1 MMSPKLTERIK
12 NLRKTAILEAAK
24 VVFARYGIDG
34 AKVEDIAARAGV
46 SKGLVYFYYKGKED
60 LLFNLLK
67 EEFDK
72 LHNFIDEIRRTNLE
86 FTAKLQRLVS
96 GVLEYFEEN
105 REFFCIF
112 TPGRGGFTRERR
124 PNLIKRV
131 LPRYMKTF
139 DLLSKFLQEGIDQGV
154 LRPIDPMFMAHILQ
168 GMLHAL
174 VVQWLLAKDL
184 SLKEYAPLVVEV
196 FMEGV
201 KRR

>member
-1 MMSPKLTERIK
+1 MCPQLTERIK

-24 VVFARYGIDG
+24 VVFARYGIDA

-124 PNLIKRV
+124 PQLIKRI

-139 DLLSKFLQEGIDQGV
+139 DLLSELLQEGIDHGV

-168 GMLHAL
+168 GIVHAL

-184 SLKEYAPLVVEV
+184 SLKEYAPLVVDI

>member
-1 MMSPKLTERIK
+1 MGPKLTERIK

-46 SKGLVYFYYKGKED
+46 SKGLVYFYYKGKEE

-67 EEFDK
+67 EELDK

-124 PNLIKRV
+124 PQLIKRI

-139 DLLSKFLQEGIDQGV
+139 DLLSKLLQEGIDHGV

-168 GMLHAL
+168 GIVHAL

-184 SLKEYAPLVVEV
+184 SLKEYAPLVVDV

>member
-1 MMSPKLTERIK
+1 MSPRLTERIK

-46 SKGLVYFYYKGKED
+46 SKGLVYFYYKSKED

-67 EEFDK
+67 EELDK
-72 LHNFIDEIRRTNLE
+72 LHNFIDKIRRTSLE

-124 PNLIKRV
+124 PQLIKRI

-139 DLLSKFLQEGIDQGV
+139 DLLSGLFQEGIDHGV
-154 LRPIDPMFMAHILQ
+154 LRPIDPMFMAYILQ
-168 GMLHAL
+168 GIVHGL

-184 SLKEYAPLVVEV
+184 SLKEYAPLVVDI

>member
-1 MMSPKLTERIK
+1 MGPRLTERIK

-24 VVFARYGIDG
+24 VVFARYGID
-34 AKVEDIAARAGV
+34 AARVEDIAARAGV

-67 EEFDK
+67 EELDK
-72 LHNFIDEIRRTNLE
+72 LHNFIDEIRRTDLE

-124 PNLIKRV
+124 PQLIKRI

-139 DLLSKFLQEGIDQGV
+139 DLLSELLQEGIDHGV

-174 VVQWLLAKDL
+174 VVQWLLLKDL
-184 SLKEYAPLVVEV
+184 SLKEYAPLVVDV
-196 FMEGV
+196 FMEGT

>member
-1 MMSPKLTERIK
+1 MGPKLTERIK

-24 VVFARYGIDG
+24 VVFARYGID
-34 AKVEDIAARAGV
+34 AARVEDIAAHAGV

-67 EEFDK
+67 EELDK
-72 LHNFIDEIRRTNLE
+72 LHNFIDEIRRTDLE

-124 PNLIKRV
+124 PQLIKRI

-139 DLLSKFLQEGIDQGV
+139 DLLSELLQEGIDHGV

-174 VVQWLLAKDL
+174 VVQWLLVKDL
-184 SLKEYAPLVVEV
+184 SLKKYAPLVVDV
-196 FMEGV
+196 FMEGT

>member
-1 MMSPKLTERIK
+1 MCPKLTEQIK

-34 AKVEDIAARAGV
+34 AKVDDIAARAGV

-72 LHNFIDEIRRTNLE
+72 LHNFIEEIRRNKSE

-112 TPGRGGFTRERR
+112 TPGRGGFTKERR

-184 SLKEYAPLVVEV
+184 SLKKYAPLIVEV

>member
-1 MMSPKLTERIK
+1 MGPRLTERIK

-24 VVFARYGIDG
+24 VVFARYGID
-34 AKVEDIAARAGV
+34 AARVEDIAAHAGV
-46 SKGLVYFYYKGKED
+46 SKGLVYFYYKSKED

-67 EEFDK
+67 EELDK
-72 LHNFIDEIRRTNLE
+72 LHNFIDEIRRTDLE

-124 PNLIKRV
+124 PHLIKRI

-139 DLLSKFLQEGIDQGV
+139 DLLSELLQEGIDHGV

-174 VVQWLLAKDL
+174 VVQWLLVKDL
-184 SLKEYAPLVVEV
+184 SLKEYAPLVVDV
-196 FMEGV
+196 FMEGT

>member
-1 MMSPKLTERIK
+1 MGPKLTERIK

-24 VVFARYGIDG
+24 VVFARYGID
-34 AKVEDIAARAGV
+34 AARVEDIAAHAGV
-46 SKGLVYFYYKGKED
+46 SKGLVYFYYKSKED

-67 EEFDK
+67 EELDK
-72 LHNFIDEIRRTNLE
+72 LHNFIDKIRRTDLE

-124 PNLIKRV
+124 PHLIKRI

-139 DLLSKFLQEGIDQGV
+139 DLLSELLQEGIDHGV

-174 VVQWLLAKDL
+174 VVQWLLVKDL
-184 SLKEYAPLVVEV
+184 SLKEYAPLVVDV
-196 FMEGV
+196 FMEGT

>member
-1 MMSPKLTERIK
+1 MCPKLTERIK

-24 VVFARYGIDG
+24 VVFARYGIDA

-67 EEFDK
+67 EELDK
-72 LHNFIDEIRRTNLE
+72 LHNFIDEIRRTDLE

-124 PNLIKRV
+124 PQLIKRI

-139 DLLSKFLQEGIDQGV
+139 DLLSELLQEGIDHGV

-168 GMLHAL
+168 GIVHAL

>member
-1 MMSPKLTERIK
+1 MSPKLTERIK

-96 GVLEYFEEN
+96 GVLE
-105 REFFCIF
+105 
-112 TPGRGGFTRERR
+112 
-124 PNLIKRV
+124 
-131 LPRYMKTF
+131 
-139 DLLSKFLQEGIDQGV
+139 
-154 LRPIDPMFMAHILQ
+154 
-168 GMLHAL
+168 
-174 VVQWLLAKDL
+174 L
-184 SLKEYAPLVVEV
+184 SLIHI
-196 FMEGV
+196 
-201 KRR
+201 

>member
-1 MMSPKLTERIK
+1 MCPKLTEQIK

-34 AKVEDIAARAGV
+34 AKVDDIAARAGV

-72 LHNFIDEIRRTNLE
+72 LHNFIEEIRRTKSE

-112 TPGRGGFTRERR
+112 TPGRGGFTKERR

-184 SLKEYAPLVVEV
+184 SLKKYAPLIVEV

>member
-1 MMSPKLTERIK
+1 MGPKLTERIK

-24 VVFARYGIDG
+24 VVFARYGID
-34 AKVEDIAARAGV
+34 AARVEDIAAHAGV
-46 SKGLVYFYYKGKED
+46 SKGLVYFYYKSKEE

-67 EEFDK
+67 EELDK
-72 LHNFIDEIRRTNLE
+72 LHNFIDEIRRTDLE

-124 PNLIKRV
+124 PHLIKRI

-139 DLLSKFLQEGIDQGV
+139 DLLSELLQEGIDHGV

-174 VVQWLLAKDL
+174 VVQWLLVKDL
-184 SLKEYAPLVVEV
+184 SLKKYAPLVVDV
-196 FMEGV
+196 FMEGT

>member
-1 MMSPKLTERIK
+1 MCPKLTERIK

-24 VVFARYGIDG
+24 VVFARYGIDA

-124 PNLIKRV
+124 PQLIKRI

-139 DLLSKFLQEGIDQGV
+139 DLLSELLQEGIDHGV

-168 GMLHAL
+168 GIVHAL

-184 SLKEYAPLVVEV
+184 SLKEYAPLVVDI